1 MCLPSSATCPS
12 LSTKMTSE
20 FWMVLRRCAMQTM
33 VMPRSDRLAILSIVS
48 WIIFSEELSRAL
60 VASSRKSMEGF
71 LMSAR
76 ARAIRCF
83 WPPEN
88 ALPLVPTY
96 VRNA

>member
-1 MCLPSSATCPS
+1 
-12 LSTKMTSE
+12 MTSE
-20 FWMVLRRCAMQTM
+20 FWMVLKRCAMETM
-33 VMPRSDRLAILSIVS
+33 VMPRRSDRFASLSMVS